1 MNIKV
6 KNNHFILTESFLLS
20 ERITKQSDIQL
31 NKELSHTIAFLQEG
45 FPASVI
51 CRADIL
57 TNPINKDNVK
67 VVKYLRMELE
77 FPEENSSFTDYQLE
91 EYGELFHAAKLG
103 FVRSFLIY

>member
-6 KNNHFILTESFLLS
+6 KNNHLILTESFLLS
-20 ERITKQSDIQL
+20 ERITKQPVGQL
-31 NKELSHTIAFLQEG
+31 NKELSHIKAFLQEG
-45 FPASVI
+45 FSDSVI

-57 TNPINKDNVK
+57 TNSINKDNVK
-67 VVKYLRMELE
+67 VIKYLRMELE
-77 FPEENSSFTDYQLE
+77 FPEEKSFTDYQLE

>member
-6 KNNHFILTESFLLS
+6 KNNHLILTESFLLLS

-77 FPEENSSFTDYQLE
+77 FHEENSFTDYQLE

-103 FVRSFLIY
+103 FVRAFLTY

>member
-6 KNNHFILTESFLLS
+6 KNNRLILTESFLLS
-20 ERITKQSDIQL
+20 ERIAKQSVDQL
-31 NKELSHTIAFLQEG
+31 NKELPHIIAFLQEG
-45 FPASVI
+45 FSASVI

-57 TNPINKDNVK
+57 TNSINKDNVK

-77 FPEENSSFTDYQLE
+77 FSEENSFTDYQLE

-103 FVRSFLIY
+103 FVRAFLTY